1 MYMFCEKDLERYQL
15 KSYFYLTFFQRYTV
29 EMEDMLFSGLDLDRV
44 FNMQTK
50 NGRIIFTIKY

>member
-1 MYMFCEKDLERYQL
+1 
-15 KSYFYLTFFQRYTV
+15 
-29 EMEDMLFSGLDLDRV
+29 MEDMLFSGLDLDRV